1 MKKLLIYIG
10 AVTTMVAASCTKDFD
25 KINTNPT
32 QASSD
37 NFDPNLLLPRAEVD
51 YVSTIQG
58 YSGALLFQSMWAQVF
73 ANAEYPTYY
82 SNGDKY
88 IASGNYTTY
97 TASIW
102 NNAYQAAS
110 KAKEIQNLIV
120 EKGMTATNLS
130 SVAFIVQLL
139 NLELVTDIYGD
150 CPYSQALQAKTD
162 NVAFPVYDKQ
172 SDIYP
177 AMLNSL
183 DSVISTLNASG
194 DKITND
200 IIYKGDIEKW
210 KKFGYSLMLRMAMR
224 LTKVDA
230 ATAQKYAEKAYA
242 GGAFSSVADNAF
254 VAFDNAN
261 GFTNANSSALQV
273 PEDFSQVRWSKPL
286 MDFLKANGDPRVSV
300 IAEIP
305 MNGTANNNNKSLDG
319 DHTFAKQIG
328 MPNGYDQNGGATDI
342 SKAAGYPGVS
352 PADPAITGD
361 APFAVGLY
369 SRPTAALYTRNL
381 STPGFILTYAETELL
396 FAEAAVRGWSVGD
409 AATHYHNGLSAALQS
424 YGTLNSAGA
433 IPAADAEAYANAA
446 PLNTSSTTASL
457 TQINMQFWAT
467 TGTLFNF
474 IEAWNNWRRSGYPA
488 LTPVNYP
495 GTGGFSNGQ
504 IPRRE
509 VYPSSEASNNGENYN
524 AAVSTIGKDEVITR
538 MWWDKE

>member
-1 MKKLLIYIG
+1 MKKILIYIG
-10 AVTTMVAASCTKDFD
+10 AFTTLLVASCTKDFD
-25 KINTNPT
+25 EVNTNPT
-32 QASSD
+32 QASSA
-37 NFDPNLLLPRAEVD
+37 NFDPNLLLPTAEVN

-58 YSGALLFQSMWAQVF
+58 YSGALLFQSMWVQIF

-88 IASGNYTTY
+88 VASGNILTY
-97 TASIW
+97 AASIW

-120 EKGMTATNLS
+120 EKGMTANNLS
-130 SVAFIVQLL
+130 SVALIVQLL
-139 NLELVTDIYGD
+139 NLELVTDVYGD
-150 CPYSQALQAKTD
+150 CPYSQALQAKTG
-162 NVAFPVYDKQ
+162 NIAFPGYDKQ
-172 SDIYP
+172 SNIYP

-183 DSVISTLNASG
+183 DSAISTLDPAG

-200 IIYKGDIEKW
+200 IIYKGDITKW

-242 GGAFSSVADNAF
+242 GGAFSSVDDNAY
-254 VAFDNAN
+254 VTFDNAN
-261 GFTNANSSALQV
+261 GYGNANASALQV

-286 MDFLKANGDPRVSV
+286 IDFLKASGDPRVPV

-305 MNGTANNNNKSLDG
+305 KNGTSNNNNKSLDG
-319 DHTFAKQIG
+319 DHTFSRQIG

-342 SKAAGYPGVS
+342 SNEPNYPGVS
-352 PADPAITGD
+352 PADPSITGD

-396 FAEAAVRGWSVGD
+396 FAEAAVRGWSVG
-409 AATHYHNGLSAALQS
+409 ATATQHYHNGVSAALQS
-424 YGTLNSAGA
+424 YGTLNSVGTIA
-433 IPAADAEAYANAA
+433 AADAEAYATAH
-446 PLNTSSTTASL
+446 PLNTTSTTASL
-457 TQINMQFWAT
+457 SEINTQFWAT

-474 IEAWNNWRRSGYPA
+474 IEAWNNWRRSGYPL
-488 LTPVNYP
+488 LTPVNYV
-495 GTGGFSNGQ
+495 GNFTSGQ

-509 VYPSSEASNNGENYN
+509 TYPSSEVSNNGENYN
-524 AAVSTIGKDEVITR
+524 AASSEMGGDTWISRV
-538 MWWDKE
+538 WWDTE

>member
-1 MKKLLIYIG
+1 MKKLLIYIS

-37 NFDPNLLLPRAEVD
+37 NFDPNLLLPTAEVN

-58 YSGALLFQSMWAQVF
+58 YSGAILFQSMWTQIF

-88 IASGNYTTY
+88 VASGNILTY
-97 TASIW
+97 AASIW

-139 NLELVTDIYGD
+139 NLELVTDVYGD
-150 CPYSQALQAKTD
+150 CPYSQALQAKTG

-183 DSVISTLNASG
+183 DSAISTLNASG

-200 IIYKGDIEKW
+200 IIYKGDIAKW

-230 ATAQKYAEKAYA
+230 ATAQKYAEKAYT

-254 VAFDNAN
+254 IAFDNAN
-261 GFTNANSSALQV
+261 GYGNANSSALQV

-286 MDFLKANGDPRVSV
+286 IDFLKGTGDPRVSV

-305 MNGTANNNNKSLDG
+305 MNGAANNNNKSLDG

-328 MPNGYDQNGGATDI
+328 MPSGYDQNGGVNDI
-342 SKAAGYPGVS
+342 SKEPHYPGVS
-352 PADPAITGD
+352 PADPSISGD
-361 APFAVGLY
+361 AAFAVGLY

-396 FAEAAVRGWSVGD
+396 FAEAAVRGWSVGS

-424 YGTLNSAGA
+424 YGTLNSVGT
-433 IPAADAEAYANAA
+433 ISAADAEAYATAA
-446 PLNTSSTTASL
+446 PLNTSSPTASL
-457 TQINMQFWAT
+457 TQINWQFWAT
-467 TGTLFNF
+467 TGTQFNF

-488 LTPVNYP
+488 LTPVNYQ
-495 GTGGFSNGQ
+495 GNFTNGQ

-509 VYPSSEASNNGENYN
+509 TYPSTEPSNNGENYN
-524 AAVSTIGKDEVITR
+524 AGKAGMGGDDWTTR
-538 MWWDKE
+538 VWWDKQ